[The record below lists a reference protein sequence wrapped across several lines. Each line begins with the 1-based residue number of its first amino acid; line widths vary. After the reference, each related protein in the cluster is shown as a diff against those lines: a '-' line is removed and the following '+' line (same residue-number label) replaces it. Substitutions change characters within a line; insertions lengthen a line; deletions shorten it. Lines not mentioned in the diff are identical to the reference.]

1 MDKANYICPSC
12 RLKER
17 RKLFKWVIEE
27 LKCFDE
33 YQYFY
38 DAEYEDITGYSEV
51 ITNPLCIYQMRE
63 KVVDG
68 KYDNDTYNL
77 IREDLELVVKNALTF
92 NMPKD

>member
-1 MDKANYICPSC
+1 M
-12 RLKER
+12 
-17 RKLFKWVIEE
+17 
-27 LKCFDE
+27 
-33 YQYFY
+33 
-38 DAEYEDITGYSEV
+38 